1 MSIRTPSM
9 LRRNRTKGVSEP
21 GGGAG
26 RRQGRLPGARLS
38 AIPNEEHGFTLI
50 ELLVSVLIMAVA
62 VFSLIALQS
71 AALQANSIAHQLSI
85 GSALSQQVLEDIM
98 ALPIDDPTV
107 TTTNSSTTSPYVYSG
122 FPVSPATTPPS
133 YTSFMVDPSGGRY
146 SATYTTLVGN
156 ANNGVPSG
164 VSKITVT
171 VNYSYLAQKTGG
183 KGVAKSVTITG
194 FKRTI

>member
-1 MSIRTPSM
+1 MPIRTSSM
-9 LRRNRTKGVSEP
+9 LSRDRTRGLSQP
-21 GGGAG
+21 AGGAG
-26 RRQGRLPGARLS
+26 RRQGGLPGARFS
-38 AIPNEEHGFTLI
+38 AIPNHQHGFTLI

-71 AALQANSIAHQLSI
+71 AALRSNSIAHQLSI

-107 TTTNSSTTSPYVYSG
+107 TTTNSSTTSPYVYCG

-133 YTSFMVDPSGGRY
+133 YTSFLAYSSGGRY
-146 SATYTTLVGN
+146 TATYTTLVGN

-171 VNYSYLAQKTGG
+171 VNYSYLLQKTGG
-183 KGVAKSVTITG
+183 KGVAKSVTLTG